1 MSFDCSKTLRTAER
15 HLSRGRITGAIEEYR
30 KLVNWDP
37 TDLTTLNTLGD
48 LYARVGLNEEAKRI
62 FSSVAQGY
70 RHQGSTAKAI
80 ALLKKLLRLDPTDLD
95 SAAQLA
101 GCYMAQGLPGDAGR
115 QYAYV
120 ADAYGR
126 AGREDKALDA
136 YQRMAE
142 IDPSNASLLMTLG
155 ELWHRKGS
163 KQRAHASFMA
173 ASEEYS
179 RQGNDVLAQAAYL
192 KAQAV
197 QPDEHKTLAA
207 LASIDV
213 ARDDAD
219 DAMAVEE
226 KFPEDSDLDR
236 AVEKVDGLVDALIAN
251 RAEQE
256 ALDFQFVAAAEILG
270 MTPVSQRNI
279 SSLSAAA
286 TLGMTPFSQQNVPS
300 VTTDFK
306 LVGAANRRQT
316 PRVLARVPLVVIS
329 DTGGWREF
337 TETVDV
343 SEVGLKLLLAH
354 HVAPTTVLRVSI
366 LIAKWPETVARIA
379 AMNAKRCVVRYCRQS
394 PAESNLVGVELRC
407 ILEHTAVAASRPQ

>member
-70 RHQGSTAKAI
+70 HHQGSTAKAI

-101 GCYMAQGLPGDAGR
+101 GCYLAQGLSGDAGR
-115 QYAYV
+115 QYADV

-173 ASEEYS
+173 AGEEYS
-179 RQGNDVLAQAAYL
+179 RQGNDEHALAAYL

-197 QPDEHKTLAA
+197 QPDEHKTLSAP
-207 LASIDV
+207 ASIGV
-213 ARDDAD
+213 ARGDAD

-226 KFPEDSDLDR
+226 KFLEDSDLDR
-236 AVEKVDGLVDALIAN
+236 TVEQIDGLVDALIAK
-251 RAEQE
+251 RDEQE
-256 ALDFQFVAAAEILG
+256 APDFQFVAAAEILG
-270 MTPVSQRNI
+270 MTP
-279 SSLSAAA
+279 
-286 TLGMTPFSQQNVPS
+286 FSQQNVPS
-300 VTTDFK
+300 GTTDFE
-306 LVGAANRRQT
+306 LVGAENRRQT

-366 LIAKWPETVARIA
+366 HIAKWPETVARIA
-379 AMNAKRCVVRYCRQS
+379 AMNAKRCIVRHCRQS
-394 PAESNLVGVELRC
+394 PAKSNLVGVEFRC
-407 ILEHTAVAASRPQ
+407 ILEHTADAASPL